1 MKLEQQFK
9 LLLDE
14 APRYGVPTLVMQQAV
29 IPALK
34 QLAGQLGHANYY
46 VVQTEVGDWIM
57 TVLQHKEKPQ
67 LEKKVIYAFA
77 SREDA
82 AKFSE
87 SNEQISQVVKVPV
100 ANLLFELFALERVD
114 SIIFIDAPSNRK
126 QGKEIPRPALQ
137 AMIQEGL
144 KKLQPPRQV
153 RSREIP
159 PDIA

>member
-1 MKLEQQFK
+1 MKLEQQFQ

-14 APRYGVPTLVMQQAV
+14 APQHGVPILVMQQAV

-34 QLAGQLGHANYY
+34 QLAKQLRHANYY
-46 VVQTEVGDWIM
+46 LVQTGAGDWIL
-57 TVLQHKEKPQ
+57 TVLLHKEKPQ

-87 SNEQISQVVKVPV
+87 SSEQVSEIVKIPV

-114 SIIFIDAPSNRK
+114 SIIFMDAPSNRER
-126 QGKEIPRPALQ
+126 GKEMPRSVLQ

-144 KKLQPPRQV
+144 KKLQPPRQR
-153 RSREIP
+153 RSGEIP